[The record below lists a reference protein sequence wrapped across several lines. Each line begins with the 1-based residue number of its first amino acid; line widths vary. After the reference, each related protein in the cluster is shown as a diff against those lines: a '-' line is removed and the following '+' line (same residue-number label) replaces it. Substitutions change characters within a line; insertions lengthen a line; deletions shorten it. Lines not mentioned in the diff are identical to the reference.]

1 MVSDT
6 GSCSIRHNGGLLWIR
21 AGVLY
26 CCRKKRSSFSWIV
39 EAQPTPETQA
49 RQNVNLSSCSERDG
63 SQETTAKVAFLRH
76 GEAYPDSPSEV
87 AVLETHM
94 SWVFLAGP
102 HAYKLKKPVRHEG
115 LDFTTMEGRRLDC
128 EAELRLNRRLAL
140 DVYLDVVPLVAD
152 EAGRLALAG
161 RGRVVDWLVKMRR
174 LSEDAMLDR
183 AIGTGRVDASH
194 IHKIAQCLVE
204 FYRRAERVRVS
215 GLHYREKLERA
226 IHADL
231 CELDNLAWRLSGSLV
246 RGIPE
251 RQLERLQRDAALF
264 DERAQADKIVDGH
277 GDLRPE
283 HICIEA
289 EPVIIDCLEFNQE
302 LRLADPAD
310 ELAFLALECERL
322 GAPSIGERI
331 LAAYEDLSGDRP
343 DPRLVRFYRDY
354 RAYRRAKI
362 AIWHLRDH
370 LGRDLDKWRRQAK
383 HYLELAM
390 SEP

>member
-1 MVSDT
+1 
-6 GSCSIRHNGGLLWIR
+6 
-21 AGVLY
+21 
-26 CCRKKRSSFSWIV
+26 V
-39 EAQPTPETQA
+39 EHH
-49 RQNVNLSSCSERDG
+49 VNASSCSESDG
-63 SQETTAKVAFLRH
+63 SSETTVKVAFLRR
-76 GEAYPDSPSEV
+76 GDAYPDTPSGV
-87 AVLETHM
+87 VVFETHM

-102 HAYKLKKPVRHEG
+102 NAYKLKKPVRHEG

-128 EAELRLNRRLAL
+128 EAELRLNRRLAP

-174 LSEDAMLDR
+174 LPEEAMLDR
-183 AIGTGRVDASH
+183 AIGAGRVDASH
-194 IHKIAQCLVE
+194 IHKIAQLLAD
-204 FYRRAERVRVS
+204 FYRRAERVRMS

-226 IHADL
+226 VHADL
-231 CELDNLAWRLSGSLV
+231 RELDNPAWRLSRSLV
-246 RGIPE
+246 RGVPE

-264 DERAQADKIVDGH
+264 DERAQAGRIVDGH

-283 HICIEA
+283 HICLEA
-289 EPVIIDCLEFNQE
+289 EPIIIDCLEFNQE
-302 LRLADPAD
+302 LRLLDPVD

-322 GAPSIGERI
+322 GAPSIGEHI
-331 LAAYEDLSGDRP
+331 LAAYEELSGDRP
-343 DPRLVRFYRDY
+343 DPRLVRFYRDH

-370 LGRDLDKWRRQAK
+370 LGRHRDKWRRQAQ